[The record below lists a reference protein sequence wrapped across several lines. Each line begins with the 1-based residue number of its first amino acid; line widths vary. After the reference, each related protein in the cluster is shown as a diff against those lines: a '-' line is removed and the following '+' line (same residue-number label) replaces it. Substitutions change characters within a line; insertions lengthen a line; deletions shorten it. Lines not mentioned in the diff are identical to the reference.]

1 MNNGS
6 QPSHGIDPFN
16 GLSQY
21 ALTASIQ
28 YLNNQ
33 ILYGSIPIWEAA
45 TYAYKVYRKSCLL
58 EEFVTGKKI
67 KGVSRLAF
75 QKMVDPVAQSIWA
88 YGDRDHAH
96 LFIKNDSKTV

>member
-1 MNNGS
+1 MNNVS
-6 QPSHGIDPFN
+6 HPTHGIDPFI

-33 ILYGSIPIWEAA
+33 ILYGTIPIWEAA

-67 KGVSRLAF
+67 KRVTRAGF
-75 QKMVDPVAQSIWA
+75 EKMVDPVAQSIWA
-88 YGDRDHAH
+88 FGDRDHAH
-96 LFIKNDSKTV
+96 LFIKSK